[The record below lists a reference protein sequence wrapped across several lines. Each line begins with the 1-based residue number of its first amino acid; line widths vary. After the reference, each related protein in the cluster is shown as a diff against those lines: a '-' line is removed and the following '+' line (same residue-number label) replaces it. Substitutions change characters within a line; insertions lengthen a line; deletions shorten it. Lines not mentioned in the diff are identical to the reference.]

1 VKITFLGTGTSSGV
15 PLIGCQCEVCTSD
28 DSRDKRLRVSI
39 HIETN
44 GKSFV
49 IDTGPDFRQ
58 QMLRA
63 NINHL
68 DAVLFTHEH
77 KDHTAGLD
85 DVRAYNFL
93 QHTEVPAYARLQVL
107 EQLKAEFAYIFAE
120 HKYAGVPLVKLNEI
134 KNKAFEVEGVSFLPI
149 EVMHYRLP
157 VFGYRINDFAYI
169 TDVNFISE
177 TELLKLENL
186 DVLVLGALQIS
197 SHPSHYTLAE
207 AIEVAQRIGAKQ
219 TYFTHISHKMGKH
232 EAVSQ
237 ALPPAIY
244 LAYDGL
250 ELTSD

>member
-1 VKITFLGTGTSSGV
+1 MKITFLGTGTSSGV
-15 PLIGCQCEVCTSD
+15 PLIGCHCEVCLSAD
-28 DSRDKRLRVSI
+28 ERDKRLRVSI
-39 HIETN
+39 HVAID

-63 NINHL
+63 NINRL
-68 DAVLFTHEH
+68 DAVIFTHEH

-93 QHTEVPAYARLQVL
+93 QLCEMPAYGRAQVL

-120 HKYAGVPLVKLNEI
+120 HKYAGVPLVKLHEI
-134 KNKAFEVEGVSFLPI
+134 KNETFEIEGIVIQPI
-149 EVMHYRLP
+149 EVMHHRLP
-157 VFGYRINDFAYI
+157 VFGYRFNNFAYI

-177 TELLKLENL
+177 TELQKLQNL
-186 DVLVLGALQIS
+186 DILVLGALQIPA
-197 SHPSHYTLAE
+197 HPSHYTLAE

-237 ALPPAIY
+237 ILPPTIY

-250 ELTSD
+250 MLSL

>member
-15 PLIGCQCEVCTSD
+15 PLIGCRCDVCQSAD
-28 DSRDKRLRVSI
+28 ERDKRLRVSI
-39 HIETN
+39 HIEIF

-85 DVRAYNFL
+85 DIRAYNFL
-93 QHTEVPAYARLQVL
+93 QHCEIPVFGRAQVL
-107 EQLKAEFAYIFAE
+107 EQLKAEFAYIFTE
-120 HKYAGVPLVKLNEI
+120 HKYAGVPLIRLNEI
-134 KNKAFEVEGVSFLPI
+134 KNEVFEIEGVAIQPI

-157 VFGYRINDFAYI
+157 VFGYRFNNFAYI

-177 TELLKLENL
+177 TELQKLTNL
-186 DVLVLGALQIS
+186 DVLVLGALQIP
-197 SHPSHYTLAE
+197 SHPSHFTLAE

-232 EAVSQ
+232 ADVSKL
-237 ALPPAIY
+237 LPNTIH

-250 ELTSD
+250 QLSL